1 MAEASVTKLGTPC
14 SPQWT
19 DSWVAKVEA
28 VEKQMGRRICGAHS
42 PAWTPCKLSSTHKNG
57 RCRFHGGAEGIG
69 APNGNRNALIHGL
82 YSRRLQRCGMQCPVW
97 QWCPMSGKDVLALDP
112 KERPNCVYEEQEYNA
127 LTFFLGK
134 KKVSKEEP
142 ITSSAAVA
150 ADDAGNA
157 DTIGLEGFAGEA
169 AGVSRDSGLRRNDT
183 GGAVADAVRSGEGER
198 TREPKASPHCPGSRV
213 RSPSPASAPLD
224 ESSGCDAPASDPAS
238 VSFGSTFSF
247 PKEKVEEAVEESAA
261 VPLLHHNIATYQVML
276 TRAQAA
282 LAVSRFVDDTI
293 AEGERYSMKSSKV
306 AALLQAE
313 LRIGRELRQWIRL
326 LANDAVR
333 FALGLG
339 PAKPEDPGPEEPEE
353 ELSLPMQMV
362 PILKKA
368 EGVLE
373 HALVPSPPRPNPHLD
388 SA

>member
-1 MAEASVTKLGTPC
+1 
-14 SPQWT
+14 
-19 DSWVAKVEA
+19 
-28 VEKQMGRRICGAHS
+28 
-42 PAWTPCKLSSTHKNG
+42 
-57 RCRFHGGAEGIG
+57 
-69 APNGNRNALIHGL
+69 
-82 YSRRLQRCGMQCPVW
+82 
-97 QWCPMSGKDVLALDP
+97 MSGKDVLALDP
-112 KERPNCVYEEQEYNA
+112 TERPNCVYEEQEYRA
-127 LTFFLGK
+127 LTFFLEK

-142 ITSSAAVA
+142 ILDEGGVTLGTEVASVPMTSSAAKA
-150 ADDAGNA
+150 AQDAQHFSSGNL
-157 DTIGLEGFAGEA
+157 G
-169 AGVSRDSGLRRNDT
+169 T
-183 GGAVADAVRSGEGER
+183 GTGPIQSDRSDL
-198 TREPKASPHCPGSRV
+198 S
-213 RSPSPASAPLD
+213 L
-224 ESSGCDAPASDPAS
+224 ESSGCDAAASDPAS

-247 PKEKVEEAVEESAA
+247 PKEKVEEAVEAVEEESAA

-282 LAVSRFVDDTI
+282 LAVSRLVDDTV

-339 PAKPEDPGPEEPEE
+339 PVQPDDPEPEGPR
-353 ELSLPMQMV
+353 SLHEFMV

-373 HALVPSPPRPNPHLD
+373 HALVPTPPRPNPNLEPT
-388 SA
+388 